1 QEPGLTGG
9 TGTTGRTSTTSLL
22 EAMLAAGG
30 RRPGVIGT
38 VEVRYADERRRTLNT
53 TPESLEL
60 QRILRAMRTHGVD
73 AVAMEVSSHALALAR
88 TDECH
93 FAVAALTNVTQDHL
107 DFHGTME
114 AYRDA
119 KLALFRERLRP
130 G

>member
-38 VEVRYADERRRTLNT
+38 VEVRYAGEHQRTINT

-73 AVAMEVSSHALALAR
+73 AVAMEVSSHALAIGR
-88 TDECH
+88 TDQCRL
-93 FAVAALTNVTQDHL
+93 AVAALTNVTQDHL
-107 DFHGTME
+107 DFHAPME
-114 AYRDA
+114 ASRDA
-119 KLALFRERLRP
+119 
-130 G
+130 